1 MGLREDQIA
10 QAKAMKTPDGQ
21 RMFTDEQID
30 AHIKKLDLQQTFSR
44 SVLDPN
50 QPEPPSQI
58 MRSMAQGLTFN
69 SADEIEAYL
78 RTLSGGDREA
88 ALRDIRMNLKNYQA
102 ASPIASTVAE
112 GVGSLPYAMLGA
124 PAAATKLAPAMA
136 KVVGVGTAMGAAS
149 GAGRAEGDLY
159 ERGMGA
165 ITGGVTGGVGSGATF
180 GGFKLL
186 GTIADPMLDFA
197 RRKIG
202 DRGAKIVETEIQ
214 RIADATGR
222 SPDEIVQ
229 RVANGEILSENAAL
243 LNIVRGYV
251 SGGGDAAETIREAL
265 STRPGQLRQA
275 ATTQLQTDLTKG
287 LPLTVQS
294 PVGPT
299 KPAVD
304 PNILRG
310 FKASEAERTAALN
323 AMYDSAYAKGGVVT
337 EGMLSSFRE
346 SLKRSPSA
354 AGEINK
360 LHLAKTG
367 EKPFFTIGEK
377 GEISFV
383 RAPTLQDMELARRG
397 IQNDINQMWKS
408 GNGDVAKEL
417 KPFELTLRGEINK
430 SSTAIANTR
439 QTAAT
444 NKVTS
449 ESFDAGKKAFG
460 KSPDQISIDFEDIV
474 AKGPDAVSAFRAG
487 VMDQIRYKFKN
498 VGDRTSFLGKIADPE
513 LKEGAI
519 LRIIYPQD
527 KVEGI
532 LKLASTAAQSQK
544 ASSYVLGGSATAA
557 TMAAA
562 KQEGVNISS
571 QEIASTL
578 GGDLFTGMRVL
589 GKYVSAKAPNLTPEQ
604 KQQVAKILVS
614 EDPKIVMNALRD
626 ESGLAMLQQ
635 KIQSLSSRLTRT
647 TPGLFSS
654 TATPS
659 LMSLIGNQ

>member
-10 QAKAMKTPDGQ
+10 QAKAMTTPNGE

-30 AHIKKLDLQQTFSR
+30 AHIKQLDLQKTFSR

-58 MRSMAQGLTFN
+58 IRSMAQGLSLNT
-69 SADEIEAYL
+69 ADEIEAYL

-88 ALRDIRMNLKNYQA
+88 ALRDIRMKLKNYQA
-102 ASPIASTVAE
+102 ASPIASTVSEA
-112 GVGSLPYAMLGA
+112 VGSLPLAMAAA
-124 PAAATKLAPAMA
+124 PAAATKIIPAMA
-136 KVVGVGTAMGAAS
+136 KVIGTGAAMGAAS

-165 ITGGVTGGVGSGATF
+165 FEGGLTGAVGSAAVF
-180 GGFKLL
+180 GGLKAL

-214 RIADATGR
+214 RIADTTR
-222 SPDEIVQ
+222 MTPDEIVQ
-229 RVANGEILSENAAL
+229 GIANGQILSENAAL

-251 SGGGDAAETIREAL
+251 SGGGDAAETIRQAL
-265 STRPGQLRQA
+265 TTRPGKLRQA
-275 ATTQLQTDLTKG
+275 ATTQMQSDLTQGIKD
-287 LPLTVQS
+287 TNV
-294 PVGPT
+294 
-299 KPAVD
+299 
-304 PNILRG
+304 LRG
-310 FKASEAERTAALN
+310 FKASETDRTAALN
-323 AMYDSAYAKGGVVT
+323 AMYDTAYAEGGVVT
-337 EGMLSSFRE
+337 EGMLSAFRE

-367 EKPFFTIGEK
+367 QKPFFSIGEN

-383 RAPTLQDMELARRG
+383 RPPNLQDMELARRG
-397 IQNDINQMWKS
+397 IQNDINQMWKT

-417 KPFELTLRGEINK
+417 KPFELSLRGEINTSSK
-430 SSTAIANTR
+430 SIADART
-439 QTAAT
+439 TAAS
-444 NKVTS
+444 NKTTS
-449 ESFDAGKKAFG
+449 ESFDIGKKAFA
-460 KSPDQISIDFEDIV
+460 KSPDQISIDFEEIV

-487 VMDQIRYKFKN
+487 VMDQLRSKFSN
-498 VGDRTSFLGKIADPE
+498 VGDRTSLLGKIADPE
-513 LKEGAI
+513 AKEGAI

-532 LKLASTAAQSQK
+532 LKLATTAAQSQK
-544 ASSYVLGGSATAA
+544 AASYVLGGSSTAA

-578 GGDLFTGMRVL
+578 GGDLFTGIRVL
-589 GKYVSAKAPNLTPEQ
+589 GKFVAAKAPNLTPEQ

-635 KIQSLSSRLTRT
+635 KIQSTSSRFTRT
-647 TPGLFSS
+647 APGLFSS
-654 TATPS
+654 TASPS
-659 LMSLIGNQ
+659 LQSLFSNQ

>member
-10 QAKAMKTPDGQ
+10 QAKAMTTPNGE

-30 AHIKKLDLQQTFSR
+30 AHIKQLDLQKTFSR

-58 MRSMAQGLTFN
+58 IRSMAQGLSLNT
-69 SADEIEAYL
+69 ADEIEAYL

-88 ALRDIRMNLKNYQA
+88 ALRDIRMKLKNYQA
-102 ASPIASTVAE
+102 ASPIASTVSEA
-112 GVGSLPYAMLGA
+112 VGSLPLAMAAA
-124 PAAATKLAPAMA
+124 PAAATKIIPAMA
-136 KVVGVGTAMGAAS
+136 KVIGTGAAMGAAS

-165 ITGGVTGGVGSGATF
+165 FEGGLTGAVGSAAVF
-180 GGFKLL
+180 GGLKAL

-214 RIADATGR
+214 RIADTTR
-222 SPDEIVQ
+222 MTPDEIVQ
-229 RVANGEILSENAAL
+229 GIANGQILSENAAL

-251 SGGGDAAETIREAL
+251 SGGGDAAETIRQAL
-265 STRPGQLRQA
+265 TTRPGKLRQA
-275 ATTQLQTDLTKG
+275 ATTQMQSDLTQGIKD
-287 LPLTVQS
+287 TNV
-294 PVGPT
+294 
-299 KPAVD
+299 
-304 PNILRG
+304 LRG
-310 FKASEAERTAALN
+310 FKASETDRTAALN
-323 AMYDSAYAKGGVVT
+323 AMYDTAYAEGGVVT
-337 EGMLSSFRE
+337 EGMLSAFRE

-367 EKPFFTIGEK
+367 QKPFFSIGEN

-383 RAPTLQDMELARRG
+383 RPPNLQDMELARRG
-397 IQNDINQMWKS
+397 IQNDINQMWKT

-417 KPFELTLRGEINK
+417 KPFELSLRGEINTSSK
-430 SSTAIANTR
+430 SIADART
-439 QTAAT
+439 TAAS
-444 NKVTS
+444 NKTTS
-449 ESFDAGKKAFG
+449 ESFDIGKKAFA
-460 KSPDQISIDFEDIV
+460 KSPDQISIDFEEIV

-487 VMDQIRYKFKN
+487 VMDQLRSKFSN
-498 VGDRTSFLGKIADPE
+498 VGDRTSLLGKIADPE
-513 LKEGAI
+513 AKEGAI

-532 LKLASTAAQSQK
+532 LKLATTAAQSQK
-544 ASSYVLGGSATAA
+544 AASYVLGGSSTAA

-578 GGDLFTGMRVL
+578 GGDLFTGIRVL
-589 GKYVSAKAPNLTPEQ
+589 GKFVAAKAPNLTPEQ

-635 KIQSLSSRLTRT
+635 KIQSSSSRFTRT
-647 TPGLFSS
+647 APGLFSS
-654 TATPS
+654 TASPS
-659 LMSLIGNQ
+659 LQSLFSNQ

>member
-10 QAKAMKTPDGQ
+10 QAKAMTTPNGE

-30 AHIKKLDLQQTFSR
+30 AHIKQLDLQKTFSR

-58 MRSMAQGLTFN
+58 MRSMAQGLSLNT
-69 SADEIEAYL
+69 ADEIEAYL

-88 ALRDIRMNLKNYQA
+88 ALLDIRMKLKNYQA
-102 ASPIASTVAE
+102 ASPIASTVSEA
-112 GVGSLPYAMLGA
+112 VGSLPLAMAAA
-124 PAAATKLAPAMA
+124 PAAATKIIPAMA
-136 KVVGVGTAMGAAS
+136 KVIGTGAAMGAAS

-165 ITGGVTGGVGSGATF
+165 FEGGLTGAVGSAAVF
-180 GGFKLL
+180 GGLKAL

-214 RIADATGR
+214 RIADTTR
-222 SPDEIVQ
+222 MTPDEIVQ
-229 RVANGEILSENAAL
+229 GIANGQILSENAAL

-251 SGGGDAAETIREAL
+251 SGGGDAAETIRQAL
-265 STRPGQLRQA
+265 TTRPGGLRQA
-275 ATTQLQTDLTKG
+275 ATTQMQSDLTQGIKD
-287 LPLTVQS
+287 TNV
-294 PVGPT
+294 
-299 KPAVD
+299 
-304 PNILRG
+304 LRG
-310 FKASEAERTAALN
+310 FKASETDRTAALN
-323 AMYDSAYAKGGVVT
+323 AMYDTAYAEGGVVT
-337 EGMLSSFRE
+337 EGMLSAFRE

-367 EKPFFTIGEK
+367 QKPFFSIGEN

-383 RAPTLQDMELARRG
+383 RPPNLQDMELARRG
-397 IQNDINQMWKS
+397 IQNDINQMWKT

-417 KPFELTLRGEINK
+417 KPFELSLRGEINT
-430 SSTAIANTR
+430 SSKAIADART
-439 QTAAT
+439 TAAS
-444 NKVTS
+444 NKTTS
-449 ESFDAGKKAFG
+449 ESFDIGKKAFA
-460 KSPDQISIDFEDIV
+460 KSPDQISIDFEEIV

-487 VMDQIRYKFKN
+487 VMDQLRSKFSN
-498 VGDRTSFLGKIADPE
+498 VGDRTSLLGKIADPE
-513 LKEGAI
+513 AKEGAI

-532 LKLASTAAQSQK
+532 LKLATTAAQSQK
-544 ASSYVLGGSATAA
+544 AASYVLGGSSTAA

-578 GGDLFTGMRVL
+578 GGDLFTGIRVL
-589 GKYVSAKAPNLTPEQ
+589 GKFVAAKAPNLTPEQ

-635 KIQSLSSRLTRT
+635 KIQSASSRFTRT
-647 TPGLFSS
+647 APGLFSS
-654 TATPS
+654 TASPS
-659 LMSLIGNQ
+659 LQSLFSNQ